1 MTSPSAAETIRSN
14 ADIITEAALKAVE
27 PERAMMR
34 HISVTGPSLRCG
46 SHIIDLSDFKKAVVI
61 GAGKA
66 GAPMA
71 AAAERILGDLIQD
84 GIVVVKDGH
93 VRPTQKITILE
104 ASHPVPD
111 SRSVEAAKKILCLV
125 AENAGPET
133 LFINLLSGG
142 ASALLAAP
150 APGITLQD
158 KQEVTRLLLEC
169 GADIY
174 EINAVRKHLST
185 IKGGN
190 LARAAKGSTMI
201 SLVISDVIGD
211 RLDTIG
217 SGPAFPDSTT
227 WKDVYG
233 ILQRYHLW
241 EKVPDAVSKR
251 IKEGI
256 SGQIPD
262 TPSDDDPCFRSV
274 VSCIIASN
282 RQALHAAS
290 QAAKDLGYRTLILS
304 SSIRGETADIAG
316 MHSAIAR
323 EISESG
329 NPLPPPC
336 CIISGGETTVTMGED
351 HGIGGRNQEFAL
363 AAACE
368 IAGLKNLVIL
378 SLGTD
383 GTDGPTDAAG
393 AAVTGETADRAKKL
407 GLDPIAYLRRHD
419 AYTFFKQTGELIMT
433 GPTMT
438 NVMDIHIILVS

>member
-1 MTSPSAAETIRSN
+1 MTSPSATETMRSN
-14 ADIITEAALKAVE
+14 ADTITEAALAAVE
-27 PERAMMR
+27 PERAMTR
-34 HISVTGPSLRCG
+34 HLSVEGSSLRCG
-46 SHIIDLSDFKKAVVI
+46 SHLIDLSDFKKAVII

-71 AAAERILGDLIQD
+71 AAAERILGNLIQG

-93 VRPTQKITILE
+93 VRPTDRIKILA

-111 SRSVEAAKKILCLV
+111 NRSVEAAKKILRLI
-125 AENAGPET
+125 EKNAGPET

-150 APGITLQD
+150 APGLTLQD

-174 EINAVRKHLST
+174 EINAVRKHLSA

-190 LARAAKGSTMI
+190 LARVARGSTMI
-201 SLVISDVIGD
+201 SLIISDVIGD

-227 WKDVYG
+227 WKDAYD

-241 EKVPDAVSKR
+241 RKVPCAVRKR
-251 IKEGI
+251 IEQGI
-256 SGQIPD
+256 SGQVPD
-262 TPSDDDPCFRSV
+262 TPSKDDPCFRSV
-274 VSCIIASN
+274 ITCIIASN

-290 QAAKDLGYRTLILS
+290 KAAKGLGYHTLILS
-304 SSIRGETADIAG
+304 SSIKGETADIAG

-323 EISESG
+323 EISENS

-336 CIISGGETTVTMGED
+336 CIISGGETTVTMSED

-363 AAACE
+363 SAACE
-368 IAGLKNLVIL
+368 IAGLKNVMIL

-393 AAVTGETADRAKKL
+393 AVVTGETVAMARKL
-407 GLDPIAYLRRHD
+407 GLEPSLFLQRHD
-419 AYTFFKQTGELIMT
+419 AYTFFKQTGELIIT

-438 NVMDIHIILVS
+438 NVMDIHIVLVS

>member
-1 MTSPSAAETIRSN
+1 MDSSSVTEILRSHADTI
-14 ADIITEAALKAVE
+14 IEAALAAVAPEKAI
-27 PERAMMR
+27 RR
-34 HISVTGPSLRCG
+34 HLCLEGASLRCG
-46 SHIIDLSDFKKAVVI
+46 SHLIDLSGFKKAVVI

-71 AAAERILGDLIQD
+71 AATEGILGELVQG

-93 VRPTQKITILE
+93 VCPTDRVRILE

-111 SRSVEAAKKILCLV
+111 SRSVEAAKEILRLV
-125 AENAGPET
+125 EENAGPET

-174 EINAVRKHLST
+174 EINAVRKHLSA

-190 LARAAKGSTMI
+190 LARAARGSTMI

-227 WKDVYG
+227 WKDAHD
-233 ILQRYHLW
+233 ILHRYHLW
-241 EKVPDAVSKR
+241 EKVPDTVRKR
-251 IKEGI
+251 IEQGMCGKV
-256 SGQIPD
+256 PD
-262 TPSDDDPCFRSV
+262 TPSEDDPCFISV
-274 VSCIIASN
+274 ITCIIASN
-282 RQALHAAS
+282 RQALKAAS
-290 QAAKDLGYRTLILS
+290 QAARGIGYRTLILS

-329 NPLPPPC
+329 NPLPGPC

-351 HGIGGRNQEFAL
+351 HGTGGRNQEFAL
-363 AAACE
+363 SAACE
-368 IAGLKNLVIL
+368 IAGLKNVMVL

-393 AAVTGETADRAKKL
+393 AAVTGETVDTARKL
-407 GLDPIAYLRRHD
+407 GLDPTAYLRRHD
-419 AYTFFKQTGELIMT
+419 AYTFFKQTGELIIT

-438 NVMDIHIILVS
+438 NVMDIHIVLVS